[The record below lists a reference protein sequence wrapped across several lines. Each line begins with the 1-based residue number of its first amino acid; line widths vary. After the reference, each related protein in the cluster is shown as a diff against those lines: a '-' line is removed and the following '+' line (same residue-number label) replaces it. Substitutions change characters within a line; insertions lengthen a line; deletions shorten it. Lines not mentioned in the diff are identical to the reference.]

1 MAAQKKPTHV
11 VTHESLYLAGGDG
24 KPELNPKGKA
34 LTLSAKQAEKMIER
48 GMVAPIKE
56 ATKE

>member
-1 MAAQKKPTHV
+1 MAAPKKPTHV
-11 VTHESLYLAGGDG
+11 VIHDSLYLAGKNG

-56 ATKE
+56 ATEE